1 MRLRQPW
8 FLPVFVI
15 WWNLIWVSYIIILIR
30 NVYGVD
36 CRIVCDIWW
45 IHGFFIIWQYR
56 NKTLMTTNFIEYL
69 FNFCGINLSY
79 VSYHIRCNPAIAQ
92 QLPLEHIKWQTYT
105 GIYIYQ
111 RLREMLFLFSF
122 TFSYH
127 NQLKFGRCDILHIHY
142 NVIYDTRHVCVK

>member
-1 MRLRQPW
+1 MFQL
-8 FLPVFVI
+8 
-15 WWNLIWVSYIIILIR
+15 
-30 NVYGVD
+30 GVAK
-36 CRIVCDIWW
+36 
-45 IHGFFIIWQYR
+45 H
-56 NKTLMTTNFIEYL
+56 FIEYL
-69 FNFCGINLSY
+69 FDVCGIDLSS

-142 NVIYDTRHVCVK
+142 NMIAWHVSCLHEINVMFIRQVFAIDALFILNWYSPIGFDNRPNLLKINLPSISNRIPL